1 MRLAESPGLPPGRK
15 AAPPGGGGPN
25 IHRNTVIKM
34 TKDEIL
40 ELLKG
45 VKHPEQDKDIVSLGM
60 VENLTIDADTG
71 AVRFTMKLT
80 KPRDPMAGSVR
91 RAAEAVLREATGV
104 PPVIVVAEPLP
115 PDSKAAKQQTMREKS
130 RLNEIGQVIA
140 VASGKGGVGKSTV
153 TANLAVALAAEG
165 YKVGVL
171 DADIY
176 GPSMPK
182 MFGVEDYKPVAEI
195 AEDGSDLE
203 YIVPAEAYGVK
214 VMSIGF
220 FISGSDALVWRGP
233 MATNALRQ
241 LLHQTAWGE
250 LDFLLIDLPPGT
262 GDLHLTI
269 VSELKLSGAVIVS
282 TPQEVALLDVVRG
295 IAMFRNEHVNVPIRG
310 IVENM
315 AWFTPAELPDNRYFI
330 FGPAGEG
337 GRVAALATEQGMP
350 LLGSIPLVQ
359 AIAEGGDTGKPIAAR
374 DSLTGEAFRTVAR
387 ALVGKL

>member
-1 MRLAESPGLPPGRK
+1 
-15 AAPPGGGGPN
+15 
-25 IHRNTVIKM
+25 M
-34 TKDEIL
+34 TKEEVLD
-40 ELLKG
+40 LLKG

-60 VENLTIDADTG
+60 VDNLAIDPATG
-71 AVRFTMKLT
+71 AVRFTLRLT

-91 RAAEAVLREATGV
+91 RAAEAVLQEATGV
-104 PPVIVVAEPLP
+104 GATIVVAEPLP
-115 PDSKAAKQQTMREKS
+115 PDSKAAKQQTLKS
-130 RLNEIGQVIA
+130 NTATLSIGRVIA

-165 YKVGVL
+165 FRVGVL

-182 MFGVEDYKPVAEI
+182 MFGVEDYKPVAEV

-220 FISGSDALVWRGP
+220 FISNGDALVWRGP

-250 LDFLLIDLPPGT
+250 LDYLLIDLPPGT

-315 AWFTPAELPDNRYFI
+315 AWFTPAELPDNKYYI
-330 FGPAGEG
+330 FGPAGVENG
-337 GRVAALATEQGMP
+337 GVARLARERGVP
-350 LLGSIPLVQ
+350 FLGSIPLVQ
-359 AIAEGGDTGKPIAAR
+359 AIAEGGDAGEPIAAR
-374 DSLTGEAFRTVAR
+374 DSVTGKAFRNLAQ
-387 ALVGKL
+387 ALVRNE

>member
-1 MRLAESPGLPPGRK
+1 MRFAHAGSGLIYELNRLI
-15 AAPPGGGGPN
+15 N
-25 IHRNTVIKM
+25 M
-34 TKDEIL
+34 TKEEIL
-40 ELLKG
+40 DLLKG

-60 VENLTIDADTG
+60 VEHLTIDEATG
-71 AVRFTMKLT
+71 AVRFTLKLT

-91 RAAEAVLREATGV
+91 RAAEAVLLEATGMAAT
-104 PPVIVVAEPLP
+104 IVVAEPLP

-130 RLNEIGQVIA
+130 QLNEIGQVIA

-153 TANLAVALAAEG
+153 TANLAVALASEG
-165 YKVGVL
+165 FRVGVL

-182 MFGVEDYKPVAEI
+182 MFGVEDYKPVAEV

-203 YIVPAEAYGVK
+203 YIMPAEAYGVK

-220 FISGSDALVWRGP
+220 FISKEDALVWRGP

-250 LDFLLIDLPPGT
+250 LDYLLIDLPPGT

-295 IAMFRNEHVNVPIRG
+295 IAMFRNENVKVPIRG

-315 AWFTPAELPDNRYFI
+315 AWFTPAELPDNKYYI
-330 FGPAGEG
+330 FGPAGAENG
-337 GRVAALATEQGMP
+337 GVAALAKEQRVP
-350 LLGSIPLVQ
+350 FLGSIPLVQ
-359 AIAEGGDTGKPIAAR
+359 AIAEGGDTGQPIATR
-374 DSLTGEAFRTVAR
+374 DSVTGEAFRTVAR
-387 ALVGKL
+387 TLVQNK

>member
-1 MRLAESPGLPPGRK
+1 MTIL
-15 AAPPGGGGPN
+15 
-25 IHRNTVIKM
+25 
-34 TKDEIL
+34 TKDEAL

-60 VENLTIDADTG
+60 VENLQVDDTTG
-71 AVRFTMKLT
+71 AVRFTLKLT

-91 RAAEAVLREATGV
+91 RAAAAVLREATGV
-104 PPVIVVAEPLP
+104 EATIVVAEPLP
-115 PDSKAAKQQTMREKS
+115 PDSKAAKHQAMKS
-130 RLNEIGQVIA
+130 NTTTSSVGQVIA

-165 YKVGVL
+165 FKVGVL

-203 YIVPAEAYGVK
+203 YIMPAEAYGVK

-220 FISGSDALVWRGP
+220 FISKEDALVWRGP

-250 LDFLLIDLPPGT
+250 LDYLLIDLPPGT

-295 IAMFRNEHVNVPIRG
+295 IAMFRNENVKVPIRG

-315 AWFTPAELPDNRYFI
+315 AWFTPAELPDNKYYI
-330 FGPAGEG
+330 FGPAGHENG
-337 GRVAALATEQGMP
+337 GVARLAREQGVP
-350 LLGSIPLVQ
+350 FLGSIPLVQ
-359 AIAEGGDTGKPIAAR
+359 AIAEGGDRGTPIATL
-374 DSLTGEAFRTVAR
+374 DSVTGEAFRSVAR
-387 ALVGKL
+387 TLANNK

>member
-1 MRLAESPGLPPGRK
+1 M
-15 AAPPGGGGPN
+15 
-25 IHRNTVIKM
+25 TVL
-34 TKDEIL
+34 TKEEVLD
-40 ELLKG
+40 LLKG

-60 VENLTIDADTG
+60 VENLQVDDTTG
-71 AVRFTMKLT
+71 AVRFTLKLT

-91 RAAEAVLREATGV
+91 RAAEAVLQEATGV
-104 PPVIVVAEPLP
+104 GATIVVAEPLP

-130 RLNEIGQVIA
+130 QLNEIGQVIA

-153 TANLAVALAAEG
+153 TANLAVALASEG
-165 YKVGVL
+165 FRVGVL

-182 MFGVEDYKPVAEI
+182 MFGVEEYKPVAEV

-203 YIVPAEAYGVK
+203 YIMPAEAYGVK

-220 FISGSDALVWRGP
+220 FISKEDALVWRGP

-250 LDFLLIDLPPGT
+250 LDYLLIDLPPGT

-295 IAMFRNEHVNVPIRG
+295 IAMFHNENVQVPIRG

-315 AWFTPAELPDNRYFI
+315 AWFTPSELPENKYYI
-330 FGPAGEG
+330 FGPAGAES
-337 GRVAALATEQGMP
+337 GRVAALAKEQGVP
-350 LLGSIPLVQ
+350 FLGSIPLVQ
-359 AIAEGGDTGKPIAAR
+359 AIAEGGDAGEPIATR
-374 DSLTGEAFRTVAR
+374 DSVTGEAFRAVAR
-387 ALVGKL
+387 TLANNN